1 MSQSPTD
8 NPPDEPI
15 EHDDPVSATAQL
27 LPRGEFEALILT
39 DNAPRFD
46 DGAVG
51 LYRNTDPNRPPLIDA
66 DNDWQA
72 VQCFLRDKTLSGSGH
87 TVRAYEKEC
96 LRLFLW
102 CRFFAFK
109 PFSSLTREDAQNYQH
124 FLRSPSRAFVLQ
136 TGSTYRP
143 APMLLP
149 NGRINPAWRPFRK
162 KGLSEGSV
170 RTAIAALKSLS
181 KFLVNADYLR
191 ASPFTLGGLAK
202 RDKNRTPS
210 VRKKVLRERAKA
222 AIDAAIDALPDNT
235 EAQRKRSLRRR
246 YVFDLFYYLGLRMD
260 EAINARMSGFHIVN
274 KRCWFR
280 ALGKGKKIR
289 SVPVPDALLQ
299 TLADYRLTHDL
310 EPPFPTPDEETPLV
324 ARVDGTKSLKDT
336 QLRRLIVGVFRAG
349 ADQLERALDGQAD
362 AEAIDALDVL
372 RHATPHWLRHTY
384 GTDLF
389 NAGVDPRHIQE
400 NMGHSSMDTTLIY
413 NENEDA
419 ARHEDTQKRTQAST
433 PPASE
438 PPAVDAS
445 G

>member
-1 MSQSPTD
+1 M
-8 NPPDEPI
+8 N
-15 EHDDPVSATAQL
+15 
-27 LPRGEFEALILT
+27 
-39 DNAPRFD
+39 
-46 DGAVG
+46 VG
-51 LYRNTDPNRPPLIDA
+51 RKTDPNRPPLIAA
-66 DNDWQA
+66 DNDWEA
-72 VQCFLRDKTLSGSGH
+72 VQCFLRDKAMSGSPH

-102 CRFFAFK
+102 GRFFAHK
-109 PFSSLTREDAQNYQH
+109 PFSSLNREDAQNYQH
-124 FLRSPSRAFVLQ
+124 FLRSPTEAFVLQ
-136 TGSTYRP
+136 PDPDKGYTP

-149 NGRINPAWRPFRK
+149 NGRVNPAWRPFRK
-162 KGLSEGSV
+162 KGLSDGSV

-181 KFLVNADYLR
+181 KYLVNADYLR

-202 RDKNRTPS
+202 RDKNRTNT

-246 YVFDLFYYLGLRMD
+246 YVFDLFYFLGLRMD
-260 EAINARMSGFHIVN
+260 EAANARMSAFHIVN
-274 KRCWFR
+274 QHCWFR

-289 SVPVPDALLQ
+289 TVPVPAPLLQ
-299 TLADYRLTHDL
+299 TLSDYRLTHDL
-310 EPPFPTPDEETPLV
+310 EPPFPTPDDEAPLV
-324 ARVDGTKSLKDT
+324 ARLDGTTSLKDT
-336 QLRRLIVGVFRAG
+336 QLRRLLVGVFRAG
-349 ADQLERALDGQAD
+349 ADQLEFALDGQAD

-419 ARHEDTQKRTQAST
+419 ARHEDTQKRTGAPEIAS
-433 PPASE
+433 S
-438 PPAVDAS
+438 AVD
-445 G
+445 GGG

>member
-1 MSQSPTD
+1 MSRLPNESPNID
-8 NPPDEPI
+8 G
-15 EHDDPVSATAQL
+15 DDPPPAAAQL
-27 LPRGEFEALILT
+27 LPRAEFERLELVESP
-39 DNAPRFD
+39 PRFD

-51 LYRNTDPNRPPLIDA
+51 LYRNTDPTRPPLIAA
-66 DNDWQA
+66 DNDWEA
-72 VQCFLRDKTLSGSGH
+72 VQCFLRDKALSGSAH

-124 FLRSPSRAFVLQ
+124 FLRSPSREFVLQ
-136 TGSTYRP
+136 TDAGTKYRP

-149 NGRINPAWRPFRK
+149 DGRINPAWRPFRK
-162 KGLSEGSV
+162 KGLGDGSV

-202 RDKNRTPS
+202 RDKNRTQG

-222 AIDAAIDALPDNT
+222 AVDAAIDAMPDKT

-260 EAINARMSGFHIVN
+260 EAANASMSGFHIVN
-274 KRCWFR
+274 TKCWFR

-289 SVPVPDALLQ
+289 SVPVPDPLLQ

-310 EPPFPTPDEETPLV
+310 EPPFPTPDDEAPLV
-324 ARVDGTKSLKDT
+324 ARLDGSTALKDT
-336 QLRRLIVGVFRAG
+336 QLRRLLVEVFRAG
-349 ADQLERALDGQAD
+349 ADQIQSAIDGQAD

-419 ARHEDTQKRTQAST
+419 ARHEDSQKRTQAPLPLPST
-433 PPASE
+433 D
-438 PPAVDAS
+438 VDA
-445 G
+445 